1 MALELKKVN
10 EENMEGIKKIYN
22 DSFPIEEMVPFNKLV
37 SISNDTDHLFY
48 GLYDDSTLVG
58 MNYLI
63 VKKDMLY
70 VLYLAIS
77 KDYQNKGY
85 GQMAINE
92 ILKKYSS
99 YRISLNIEEVN
110 PESLNY
116 NQRVKRKNF
125 YQFFGFESQD
135 YLISNEGV
143 TFETMVING
152 DVSHQEIRE
161 IFYELIEHKLAWHRE
176 LNK

>member
-10 EENMEGIKKIYN
+10 EENIEGIKRIYN
-22 DSFPIEEMVPFNKLV
+22 DSFPIEEMLPFDKLV

-48 GLYDDSTLVG
+48 GLYDDNTLVG

-63 VKKDMLY
+63 VKEDMVY

-77 KDYQNKGY
+77 NAYQNKGY
-85 GQMAINE
+85 GKRAINE
-92 ILKKYSS
+92 MLKKYSG

-116 NQRVKRKNF
+116 NQRLRRKNF
-125 YQFFGFESQD
+125 YQFFGFESQK

-152 DVSHQEIRE
+152 DVSYQEIRR
-161 IFYELIEHKLAWHRE
+161 IFDELKEYKLDWYRE
-176 LNK
+176 VK